1 MRERGLPWQGV
12 TGLNLN
18 PRIQV
23 KVFPPV
29 VADRAMKRL
38 TNLCKRRILNEYQS
52 LKKAGD
58 EKPTAGNGGAQIIA
72 WPGRRRAVYQL
83 RELPPMQT
91 PHAEQSLSILAE
103 APFGVATVDAEGR
116 LSWCNHALA
125 ALAGRPLAEL
135 SGLMEAELLAGD
147 EPPAAGIVQF
157 EQGGKSAQR
166 SEAALPGGQ
175 RVVYYQDVTAQE
187 ALRSERDTLDQQL
200 QQHNTIDPV
209 SGLLNQQA
217 VLQGLEPLV
226 SRSRRYDNPLSVVT
240 LSFTNLQAVRDEH
253 GEAAADAAV
262 LSISQ
267 LLRDQLRWADLVGR
281 LDNGNFIFVL
291 PETDQPAAEALAGKV
306 ARQLREFTIPVL
318 DSLRP
323 EGSLGVATWQR
334 GDDARLLIKQANKA
348 LTEAVEAGVFSVV
361 VA

>member
-1 MRERGLPWQGV
+1 
-12 TGLNLN
+12 
-18 PRIQV
+18 
-23 KVFPPV
+23 
-29 VADRAMKRL
+29 MKRL

-58 EKPTAGNGGAQIIA
+58 KKPTAGNDGAQIIA

-135 SGLMEAELLAGD
+135 SGLTEAELLAGD
-147 EPPAAGIVQF
+147 ELPAAGIVQF

-166 SEAALPGGQ
+166 SELALPGGQ

-187 ALRSERDTLDQQL
+187 ALRSERDALDQQL

-217 VLQGLEPLV
+217 VGRGLEPLV

-240 LSFTNLQAVRDEH
+240 LSFTNLQAVRDEY
-253 GEAAADAAV
+253 GDTTADEAV
-262 LSISQ
+262 LSVSQ
-267 LLRDQLRWADLVGR
+267 LLRDQIRWADLVGR
-281 LDNGNFIFVL
+281 LDNGDFIFVL
-291 PETDQPAAEALAGKV
+291 PETDQPAAEALAGKI
-306 ARQLREFTIPVL
+306 ARQLSEFTLPAL
-318 DSLRP
+318 GSLRP
-323 EGSLGVATWQR
+323 EGSFGVANWRR
-334 GDDARLLIKQANKA
+334 GDDANQLIKRASKA
-348 LTEAVEAGVFSVV
+348 LDEAVTAGVFRVV